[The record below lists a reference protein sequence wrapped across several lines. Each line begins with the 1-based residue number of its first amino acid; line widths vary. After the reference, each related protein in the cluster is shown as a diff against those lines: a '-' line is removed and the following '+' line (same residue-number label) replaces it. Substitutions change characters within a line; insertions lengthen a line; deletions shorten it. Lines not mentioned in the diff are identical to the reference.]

1 MYVARIVLF
10 FLLTTVI
17 YSCSNQDGNAPTKFT
32 NEEGSTLPSSAV
44 IYGSVKDSLT
54 SFALD
59 GVTVTVYQGATPVSA
74 TTTDSSGQYAFS
86 EFANG
91 AYTMNFA
98 KSGYISIS
106 NSAVSVAGVS
116 LNINKSMTPPTQL
129 GQIRIVMSWYGENEN
144 VPNIS
149 PDLDAYLL
157 NTSENTFTNFE
168 FTTQSWAD
176 GSDAALDADSTN
188 YLGPETITLSNVSS
202 SSNYRFY
209 VHNYSNYQ
217 DCASLS
223 VSGVH
228 VDVYS
233 GGSLLKSYDIPASGG
248 GGAIYEFFSIEN
260 GQIVDKN
267 RYDETIPITDSAT
280 ISQCIP

>member
-1 MYVARIVLF
+1 
-10 FLLTTVI
+10 
-17 YSCSNQDGNAPTKFT
+17 
-32 NEEGSTLPSSAV
+32 
-44 IYGSVKDSLT
+44 
-54 SFALD
+54 
-59 GVTVTVYQGATPVSA
+59 
-74 TTTDSSGQYAFS
+74 
-86 EFANG
+86 
-91 AYTMNFA
+91 
-98 KSGYISIS
+98 
-106 NSAVSVAGVS
+106 
-116 LNINKSMTPPTQL
+116 MTPPTQL